1 MNKKANKQC
10 REGHHG
16 FFAKFSIFFEKMNEV
31 KNTKAKQNFAKN
43 SIKTIQIQAVFFLF
57 FDEFSQKFCL
67 FINFEFFHDI
77 VLFSRNFRISYIAKI
92 LHFFWKTDWSEI
104 SRLKRKFQK
113 INEKMR
119 KFSQKIRRKIFS
131 FRCKP

>member
-16 FFAKFSIFFEKMNEV
+16 FFAKFSIFFEKINEV

-43 SIKTIQIQAVFFLF
+43 SIKTIQTQAVFIF
-57 FDEFSQKFCL
+57 FWWIFAKKLPFYK
-67 FINFEFFHDI
+67 
-77 VLFSRNFRISYIAKI
+77 FRIFSWYCPFFAKFSHF
-92 LHFFWKTDWSEI
+92 LYYENSAFFWKTDWSEI
-104 SRLKRKFQK
+104 LRLKRKFQK

-119 KFSQKIRRKIFS
+119 KFSRKIRRTIFS